1 MFCQICFDF
10 ADADMNFAIN
20 MAESGR
26 TKRQVVLVLS
36 GTRIISYT
44 MIDDNAYEEK
54 DEND

>member
-1 MFCQICFDF
+1 
-10 ADADMNFAIN
+10 MNFAIN

-26 TKRQVVLVLS
+26 TKRQVVLVIS

-44 MIDDNAYEEK
+44 LIDDNAYEEK